1 MHGYLIIE
9 VTGAQ
14 TSSDPSCI
22 AGSPSA
28 PCTTGGFI
36 GSHFAGP
43 FTTPT
48 FFFHYSAGDQNLL
61 EHEWKNASPDR
72 GGNHG
77 DIRSS

>member
-1 MHGYLIIE
+1 MHGYLIISN
-9 VTGAQ
+9 VGPQ

-22 AGSPSA
+22 AGMPAA
-28 PCTTGGFI
+28 PCTTSGFI
-36 GSHFAGP
+36 GSHFATPGS
-43 FTTPT
+43 TTT
-48 FFFHYSAGDQNLL
+48 FFSHYSAGDQNLL